1 MVDAKILIQATV
13 LDHFRFLCHYRVHN
27 DIKSQND
34 PILEKIGKPGL
45 KDQVL
50 LKFQNFQKI
59 QFFRFFDMKYYRLT
73 GTYVIAFL
81 DRIFVR
87 NFPKKSV
94 QKIKIDNFIN
104 ILQNLTYIIFF

>member
-50 LKFQNFQKI
+50 CGKTAQLNQ
-59 QFFRFFDMKYYRLT
+59 
-73 GTYVIAFL
+73 
-81 DRIFVR
+81 
-87 NFPKKSV
+87 
-94 QKIKIDNFIN
+94 
-104 ILQNLTYIIFF
+104 ILILRTYIKQ

>member
-50 LKFQNFQKI
+50 SITTQLFEIHQK
-59 QFFRFFDMKYYRLT
+59 
-73 GTYVIAFL
+73 YVCSYKNMCA
-81 DRIFVR
+81 
-87 NFPKKSV
+87 
-94 QKIKIDNFIN
+94 
-104 ILQNLTYIIFF
+104 

>member
-50 LKFQNFQKI
+50 
-59 QFFRFFDMKYYRLT
+59 
-73 GTYVIAFL
+73 
-81 DRIFVR
+81 
-87 NFPKKSV
+87 
-94 QKIKIDNFIN
+94 
-104 ILQNLTYIIFF
+104 

>member
-13 LDHFRFLCHYRVHN
+13 LDHFRFLCHYRVHK

-50 LKFQNFQKI
+50 SILKNVGI
-59 QFFRFFDMKYYRLT
+59 
-73 GTYVIAFL
+73 
-81 DRIFVR
+81 
-87 NFPKKSV
+87 KKS
-94 QKIKIDNFIN
+94 QHQ
-104 ILQNLTYIIFF
+104 ILLTFCTPAILLTSSLLIRVGQYIFSTLLRQM